1 MRVVCTHC
9 DHNFEAAEEDPRCPV
24 CLRKRTMPASR
35 KHRPAPVGLNT
46 IEGSQD
52 EPVAPLPSRPLP
64 ARIGRFFA
72 RAAIGALIFAVLTLN
87 GKLLGMEL
95 GGAGFR
101 LYAIVIG
108 GLALGAA
115 WSIFPSISPIY
126 RE

>member
-9 DHNFEAAEEDPRCPV
+9 DHKFEADEEDPRCPV
-24 CLRKRTMPASR
+24 CLRKRAMPVSR
-35 KHRPAPVGLNT
+35 KERSAPVGLNT

-52 EPVAPLPSRPLP
+52 EHTASLPSRPLS

-72 RAAIGALIFAVLTLN
+72 RAGMGALLFALLTLN
-87 GKLLGMEL
+87 GRLLGMEL

-101 LYAIVIG
+101 LFAIVIG

-115 WSIFPSISPIY
+115 WSIFPSTSPIY